1 MENNDHL
8 KKVVNVVKRKED
20 LYILATE
27 RNAKLFSICYNHLIE
42 LNLNANDCMIWQI
55 SGMNQG

>member
-27 RNAKLFSICYNHLIE
+27 RNAKLFDICYNHLIE
-42 LNLNANDCMIWQI
+42 LKSECKRLYDLANIRA
-55 SGMNQG
+55 

>member
-27 RNAKLFSICYNHLIE
+27 RNAKLFEYL
-42 LNLNANDCMIWQI
+42 L
-55 SGMNQG
+55 

>member
-1 MENNDHL
+1 MEEKEEKIVEINRKCNMENNDHL

-27 RNAKLFSICYNHLIE
+27 RNAKLFEYL
-42 LNLNANDCMIWQI
+42 L
-55 SGMNQG
+55 

>member
-8 KKVVNVVKRKED
+8 KKVANVKCKKD

-27 RNAKLFSICYNHLIE
+27 RNAKLFEYL
-42 LNLNANDCMIWQI
+42 L
-55 SGMNQG
+55 